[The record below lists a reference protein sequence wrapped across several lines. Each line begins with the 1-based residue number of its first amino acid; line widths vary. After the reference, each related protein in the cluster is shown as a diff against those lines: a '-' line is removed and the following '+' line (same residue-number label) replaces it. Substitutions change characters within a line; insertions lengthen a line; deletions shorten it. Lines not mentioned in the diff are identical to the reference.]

1 MDRNAATATIFCMKK
16 SLAPAIVLFVLLA
29 ACQKSAPVTTE
40 KPPAPYARWRTHHD
54 DSLALSIDYP
64 MDEFTVSEGT
74 DGIETGAAP
83 IATDGLLFSDNKP
96 EGMNVHV
103 YRTADKRIMDYL
115 QTDGPLGAEKDVK
128 GVKFRKFTFEGMG
141 NGYGYVT
148 QKGKDYYV
156 LDGTW
161 GPQNPVLERMLV
173 SLKFDPASR

>member
-29 ACQKSAPVTTE
+29 ACQKSVPVTTE

-64 MDEFTVSEGT
+64 MDEFTVNENAEGIVSGKT
-74 DGIETGAAP
+74 TIV
-83 IATDGLLFSDNKP
+83 TDGLSFGDGAS

-103 YRTADKRIMDYL
+103 YRTTDKRIMDYL
-115 QTDGPLGAEKDVK
+115 QADGPLGAEKDVK
-128 GVKFRKFTFEGMG
+128 GVKFRKFVFTGTG
-141 NGYGYVT
+141 NAYGYVT

-156 LDGTW
+156 LLGTE